1 MGKKTY
7 DKKKDFIML
16 ISSMTDKELNDYI
29 KRNGS
34 EPKKIPLCYSIDK
47 DGNIIDPNIEKIQ

>member
-1 MGKKTY
+1 MSKKTY

-16 ISSMTDKELNDYI
+16 ISSMTDREL
-29 KRNGS
+29 
-34 EPKKIPLCYSIDK
+34 DK

>member
-1 MGKKTY
+1 MAKTHE
-7 DKKKDFIML
+7 KKKDFIER

-47 DGNIIDPNIEKIQ
+47 EGNIIDPNIQKI

>member
-1 MGKKTY
+1 MSKKTY

-34 EPKKIPLCYSIDK
+34 EPK
-47 DGNIIDPNIEKIQ
+47 

>member
-1 MGKKTY
+1 MKSKE
-7 DKKKDFIML
+7 KKKDFIER

-47 DGNIIDPNIEKIQ
+47 EGNIIDPNIQKI